1 MNTEITGKF
10 LRVQISENITIGVR
24 VAQHSY
30 RSLLAH
36 SPILCLNNDLFFD
49 VCLSPNL
56 FVKDTNRTAMEI
68 SSLSLFST
76 VNLRT
81 RKCFD
86 RVRVARTDVK
96 LLSLD
101 LIR

>member
-10 LRVQISENITIGVR
+10 LRAQISENITIGVR

-49 VCLSPNL
+49 VFL
-56 FVKDTNRTAMEI
+56 FAY
-68 SSLSLFST
+68 
-76 VNLRT
+76 
-81 RKCFD
+81 
-86 RVRVARTDVK
+86 
-96 LLSLD
+96 LLKILTEQRWKSAV
-101 LIR
+101 